1 MQSRSFPKGRTAT
14 AAERPDRS
22 FAPGGTPYGTAQHTK
37 RRSHANRSIGA
48 GMPVRCADFHWTA
61 GRAGD
66 SPAAADSRHDSEALP
81 RAVPRAGIR
90 DCFGVPPARNV
101 RRMVGVRRVAA
112 GYSQRPAQCQCGSV
126 TACGLRP
133 GQHVHGPCQVERV
146 SFRLSRHRGSRR
158 PVPSSLFSHNE
169 GPTNEQS
176 EGPALKPA
184 GGFQRIPCRS
194 VAFFDSLDSLERFST
209 RHRRFRAVPCC

>member
-1 MQSRSFPKGRTAT
+1 MNWRVCQFNAKGRGLQRPPRLPAR
-14 AAERPDRS
+14 RPDRS
-22 FAPGGTPYGTAQHTK
+22 FAPG
-37 RRSHANRSIGA
+37 RN
-48 GMPVRCADFHWTA
+48 PVRHSAAYKTPQPCESQHQRGYACALCRLSQDRWSRRRFA
-61 GRAGD
+61 GRG
-66 SPAAADSRHDSEALP
+66 HDSEALP

-101 RRMVGVRRVAA
+101 RTLVGVRRVAA

-133 GQHVHGPCQVERV
+133 GPCGQHVHGPCQVERV

-176 EGPALKPA
+176 EGPELKPA
-184 GGFQRIPCRS
+184 GGFQRISCRS
-194 VAFFDSLDSLERFST
+194 VALG
-209 RHRRFRAVPCC
+209 

>member
-1 MQSRSFPKGRTAT
+1 MPKAGLQRPPRLPAR
-14 AAERPDRS
+14 RPDPVRN
-22 FAPGGTPYGTAQHTK
+22 FAPGGTPYGTAPHTK
-37 RRSHANRSIGA
+37 RRSHADRSIGA
-48 GMPVRCADFHWTA
+48 GMPVRCAYFHWTA

-66 SPAAADSRHDSEALP
+66 SPAAADDSEALP

-90 DCFGVPPARNV
+90 DCFAVPPARNV
-101 RRMVGVRRVAA
+101 RRLVGVRRVAA

-133 GQHVHGPCQVERV
+133 GPCGQHVHGPCQVERV

-169 GPTNEQS
+169 GPTDEH
-176 EGPALKPA
+176 PL
-184 GGFQRIPCRS
+184 GG
-194 VAFFDSLDSLERFST
+194 T
-209 RHRRFRAVPCC
+209 

>member
-1 MQSRSFPKGRTAT
+1 MLSIGQMVKVASRWRSCSAFCECRAGVSQKAGLQRPPRLPAR
-14 AAERPDRS
+14 RPDRS

-126 TACGLRP
+126 TVTACGLRP
-133 GQHVHGPCQVERV
+133 GPCGQHVHGPCQVERV

-169 GPTNEQS
+169 GPTDEH
-176 EGPALKPA
+176 PL
-184 GGFQRIPCRS
+184 GG
-194 VAFFDSLDSLERFST
+194 T
-209 RHRRFRAVPCC
+209 

>member
-1 MQSRSFPKGRTAT
+1 MPKAGDCNGRRGC
-14 AAERPDRS
+14 RPGGPTGVS
-22 FAPGGTPYGTAQHTK
+22 PPGGTPYDTAPHTK
-37 RRSHANRSIGA
+37 RHSHANRSIGA

-90 DCFGVPPARNV
+90 DCFAVPPARNV
-101 RRMVGVRRVAA
+101 RRLVGVRRAAA

-133 GQHVHGPCQVERV
+133 RPCGQHVHGPCQVEHE
-146 SFRLSRHRGSRR
+146 SFRLGRHRGSRR

-176 EGPALKPA
+176 EGPELKPA
-184 GGFQRIPCRS
+184 GGFQRISCRS
-194 VAFFDSLDSLERFST
+194 VALG
-209 RHRRFRAVPCC
+209 